1 MTAITVDRLTHRS
14 FFRYPWVSLASVVSL
29 VLFSPFLIAQQVEPV
44 PAPGTAQDL
53 PAGSDAD
60 HKRLMQV
67 RAQAQQA
74 RREAQLAS
82 LQRSATAGTDQ
93 SNRDQVLEKAR
104 QDKEFKRRA
113 ALAVEQQQAV
123 NAYQKVKQ
131 SEIDSWNGKGGGK
144 IKPGVPAEFTAS
156 LPPLEE
162 DSGERQ
168 GLLSGVVNAPGKALK
183 GLSSLRPSF
192 LGGKKKDEAPAPA
205 AQFAPPETLALD
217 AVAPQ
222 RSEPSA
228 EAGGEPAAPSEEKG
242 FRIPLVSKLTGG
254 KKKDGD
260 PYFEEGDS
268 GASQR
273 QDSDP
278 PEADS
283 PPEEHRGF
291 FKGIAAAIPL
301 VGNRKEGGGDN
312 PYYYEA
318 TDEATNMDDESTS
331 GFLSKLSLK
340 KDKGAGDSAVDEDRD
355 SAEKKGIYIVDSD
368 EAQFFPFGK
377 SGRQASS
384 QALANGTIVR
394 MTKSGDDWSSVELPS
409 GSMGVIRNHSLRRAK
424 ADEIPPNLFAHKAK
438 VPFPTTA
445 RITKARSATGE
456 SSPHRYREPVNVPL
470 PDLPAGGGGTGMPI
484 GNGLLP
490 PLVDEG
496 AIQ

>member
-14 FFRYPWVSLASVVSL
+14 FFRYPWISLASVVSL
-29 VLFSPFLIAQQVEPV
+29 ILFSPFLIAQQVEP
-44 PAPGTAQDL
+44 APISGTARDL
-53 PAGSDAD
+53 PVGSDAD

-67 RAQAQQA
+67 RAEAQQA

-82 LQRSATAGTDQ
+82 LQRSATASTDQ

-113 ALAVEQQQAV
+113 ALAVQQQQAV

-144 IKPGVPAEFTAS
+144 IKPGVPADFTAS

-162 DSGERQ
+162 DSGERK

-183 GLSSLRPSF
+183 GLSSLRPGF
-192 LGGKKKDEAPAPA
+192 LGGKKKDEVPAPA
-205 AQFAPPETLALD
+205 AQFAPPETLALE
-217 AVAPQ
+217 AVAP
-222 RSEPSA
+222 RRPEPSVE
-228 EAGGEPAAPSEEKG
+228 EAGGEPVAPSEEKG

-254 KKKDGD
+254 KKKDEQ
-260 PYFEEGDS
+260 PYFEEGDP
-268 GASQR
+268 GASPR
-273 QDSDP
+273 QDSAP
-278 PEADS
+278 PEADH
-283 PPEEHRGF
+283 PPEEDKGF

-301 VGNRKEGGGDN
+301 VGNKKESGEDN

-318 TDEATNMDDESTS
+318 TDEATDIDDQSKS

-340 KDKGAGDSAVDEDRD
+340 KDKGAGDSGDGQPGG
-355 SAEKKGIYIVDSD
+355 KKDIYIVDSD

-377 SGRQASS
+377 SGRRASS
-384 QALANGTIVR
+384 QALAEGTIVR
-394 MTKSGDDWSSVELPS
+394 MTKSGDDWSSIELSS

-424 ADEIPPNLFAHKAK
+424 ADEIPANMFAHKPKA
-438 VPFPTTA
+438 PFPTTA
-445 RITKARSATGE
+445 RITKARSATGKT
-456 SSPHRYREPVNVPL
+456 SPHRYREPVNVPL
-470 PDLPAGGGGTGMPI
+470 PDLPAGGGGSGMPI

-490 PLVDEG
+490 PLVDESP
-496 AIQ
+496 IQ